1 MITLIRNYWHEGLS
15 DAEKKGMYPEIFI
28 MISAL
33 QQFPVQGLILPKL
46 FRYHYFFTFVND
58 KIDMKT
64 IFIDKMGVDYER
76 LEKFA
81 FMVFMC
87 FSKETQD

>member
-1 MITLIRNYWHEGLS
+1 M
-15 DAEKKGMYPEIFI
+15 
-28 MISAL
+28 
-33 QQFPVQGLILPKL
+33 
-46 FRYHYFFTFVND
+46 ND

-81 FMVFMC
+81 FMVLCVLAKKHKM
-87 FSKETQD
+87 KYRHIRYRL

>member
-1 MITLIRNYWHEGLS
+1 M
-15 DAEKKGMYPEIFI
+15 
-28 MISAL
+28 
-33 QQFPVQGLILPKL
+33 
-46 FRYHYFFTFVND
+46 ND

-87 FSKETQD
+87 FSKETQDAGVLKLKDIGKKEEGSGSNANE

>member
-1 MITLIRNYWHEGLS
+1 M
-15 DAEKKGMYPEIFI
+15 
-28 MISAL
+28 
-33 QQFPVQGLILPKL
+33 
-46 FRYHYFFTFVND
+46 ND

-87 FSKETQD
+87 FSKETQDEIPPHSLQVIITKVFADRDVLKLVTIEKKNIKISFLHYMVIILLINIMD